1 MVVAVSVLLVAV
13 GAACEPLPPSVTFTV
28 STTVDGPDAVAGDG
42 VCEMTPGAGDCSVR
56 AGIEEADAA
65 SGSSAAVPVVV
76 VPTGDYAIAEPVV
89 VSGRVHLVGS
99 GDPAARIEHHGI
111 TVGSG
116 SALTVEHLE
125 VAAIL
130 FGPGWRVDGQLL
142 VRRSTIVGF
151 APAVQ
156 VGPTGVL
163 VAEHAAVYGAF
174 GTTIRNDGIVGVRF
188 STVAAVYESVAIDTV
203 GTGVTYVRSSALV
216 SPVPPRGLPGGG
228 TACVGTAPVSLG
240 YTTAWGTSCGLV
252 GVGDQE
258 GVNPYE
264 GPQPGSP
271 LLDAIP
277 VGVDGCGEVPQ
288 LDRLGVSRPIDGDGD
303 GVAACDIGAVEHQP

>member
-13 GAACEPLPPSVTFTV
+13 GAACEPLPPALTFTV

-42 VCEMTPGAGDCSVR
+42 VCEMTSGAGDCSLR

-65 SGSSAAVPVVV
+65 SGASAATPVVV
-76 VPTGDYAIAEPVV
+76 VPAGTYGIAEPVV
-89 VSGRVHLVGS
+89 VSGRVHLLGS
-99 GDPAARIEHHGI
+99 TATGVRIDHHGI
-111 TVGSG
+111 TVGDG
-116 SALTVEHLE
+116 GAMTVEQVDL
-125 VAAIL
+125 AAIL
-130 FGPGWRVDGQLL
+130 FGPGWQVDGHLL
-142 VRRSTIVGF
+142 VRRATVTGF
-151 APAVQ
+151 AVAVR

-163 VAEHAAVYGAF
+163 VAEHSQIQGAF
-174 GTTIRNDGIVGVRF
+174 GTTIRNEGVVGVRF
-188 STVAAVYESVAIDTV
+188 STVAAVYESVAIDT
-203 GTGVTYVRSSALV
+203 TGAGATYLRSSALL

-288 LDRLGVSRPIDGDGD
+288 LDLLGASRPIDGDGD